1 MTTMTLTIDQIKE
14 IFLAGATSEGDVF
27 LFESLALK
35 VQDYLNEGVSVH
47 SKEYAHMTDV
57 IEFLEI

>member
-1 MTTMTLTIDQIKE
+1 MTTLTLTVTQLKE

-35 VQDYLNEGVSVH
+35 VQEYINEGVSVH
-47 SKEYAHMTDV
+47 SKEYAHMTDI
-57 IEFLEI
+57 IEMLDI